1 MRDMPT
7 RSPGVA
13 TQHCWHLLLLEGL
26 RLLVPATAPGCIAFD
41 SCGACAA
48 AVNCGWC
55 YGNATGVDAFG
66 HCVVLESESCPGNLT
81 AQKYSPPPSM
91 DYQLLVQTPNGTNL
105 SVELY
110 ATANITMR
118 LQRPSV
124 HTLTSWSCNPPGT
137 SANDD
142 NVACPVDVYRVQL
155 EGLVDRNETQNLP
168 VRALVAHPNATC
180 AWVVNTVVRKQAMY
194 NKRGHGLCTSLT
206 SIRLD
211 LVSSALR
218 QSINDVSLIV
228 QQTEPLNVRLPPYLA
243 GFEPQPGAR

>member
-1 MRDMPT
+1 MPT
-7 RSPGVA
+7 RSPGVV
-13 TQHCWHLLLLEGL
+13 TQHCWHLLLLEWL

-48 AVNCGWC
+48 DVNCGWC

-66 HCVVLESESCPGNLT
+66 HCVALGSESCLGNLT
-81 AQKYSPPPSM
+81 AHKYSPPPSILSNF
-91 DYQLLVQTPNGTNL
+91 QLQVQTPNGTNV

-110 ATANITMR
+110 ATANITMG
-118 LQRPSV
+118 LQKPGV
-124 HTLTSWSCNPPGT
+124 HTLTSWSCNPPAT
-137 SANDD
+137 STNED

-180 AWVVNTVVRKQAMY
+180 AWVVDTILGNQVMY

-211 LVSSALR
+211 LVSSPLR
-218 QSINDVSLIV
+218 RSINDVSLIV

-243 GFEPQPGAR
+243 VFEPQPGAR